1 MRRYTTC
8 AQTSASASLTPLA
21 STAVEDHLHVL
32 LAAEGVRK
40 RVIPLR
46 LLTGD
51 HEQEPPPLA
60 RRGLV
65 GGRRPRAHRL
75 HLGKRI
81 DATPRNGRRF
91 SLLGG
96 GQPGEQ
102 PLHGADPGQ
111 VAAGVVV
118 AAALSRRQPEAAPR
132 VAAPRTGAA
141 DMYAGGQIPFLH

>member
-1 MRRYTTC
+1 
-8 AQTSASASLTPLA
+8 
-21 STAVEDHLHVL
+21 
-32 LAAEGVRK
+32 
-40 RVIPLR
+40 
-46 LLTGD
+46 

-60 RRGLV
+60 RRSLV
-65 GGRRPRAHRL
+65 GGRRPRARRL

-132 VAAPRTGAA
+132 VAVPRTAA
-141 DMYAGGQIPFLH
+141 SVSWYIPTALDAGWYTSNGFHVSRHRQYVLATGLPEPST